1 MPLYWDVQPYAEV
14 TKLVQNYTNA
24 QVIGT
29 RRHVAKVAEEAT
41 EWMRKNA
48 PWKDRPE
55 DVRQAIRDRRNR
67 LGDSEYV
74 GRGPQVKKRKQGE
87 RDKAKFVPDLH
98 AREALVARALDPYSA
113 RRARDKLRSNLK
125 AADRATLRSDNER
138 RESAGRKLLTSV
150 PKSRSALASFESQID
165 PYIGPIAQLEFTYD
179 EDAGIWYAIWLEIA
193 KGQRYSIIGKAVQH
207 WQPKLEARL
216 RSNMNL
222 VQYQGITFGETTSQ
236 SEIFQQHV
244 RDYNQKW
251 QEMGYDRTYQPF
263 DRSRDRTPEYFAR
276 RRRATK
282 ARREEV
288 MRARSYENVMTETEQ
303 RKREAAASI
312 PSDVR
317 QFDTRNLF
325 NRRRGR

>member
-55 DVRQAIRDRRNR
+55 DVRQAIRDRRKR
-67 LGDSEYV
+67 LGDPETI
-74 GRGPQVKKRKQGE
+74 GRGPSKI
-87 RDKAKFVPDLH
+87 KFVPDLH

-303 RKREAAASI
+303 KKRQAAESI
-312 PSDVR
+312 PSDIQTYNPFR
-317 QFDTRNLF
+317 A
-325 NRRRGR
+325 RRGR